1 MPERA
6 YCSPAYLQGHWTA
19 LSALLRDSSPRD
31 LTPGEIEAI
40 IPKRGQEGSPQHVA
54 RGQIL
59 RALNQAGFTCGGKR
73 CT

>member
-1 MPERA
+1 MPERFA
-6 YCSPAYLQGHWTA
+6 RSASYLQGHWVA
-19 LSALLRDSSPRD
+19 LSHLLRESPPRD
-31 LTPGEIEAI
+31 LTRGEIEAI
-40 IPKRGQEGSPQHVA
+40 VPKRGEVGSRQAVV